1 MQLYKPDNLY
11 ICPIK
16 RIVMNNMSRILFLMV
31 CSLLTA
37 GGMISHAETVAVH
50 DEADDPRDSTL
61 DVIGW
66 FCKNDTLEY
75 WINESSWKFNGAD
88 TIKTSGV
95 STLVRLVVTDSTA
108 SGYQMDYTFLKFES
122 DSIADTPIGNYHNRI
137 VERLSNKIVGT
148 TIKFETDECGAI
160 TRFNNLGQIK
170 KQAKGLFKEAK
181 RELDDMPEIKKLKEM
196 GINLMDLVGKV
207 DTDQLVEGYTKELN
221 LLFMWHGKTF
231 NIGKKTS
238 HEDATDTD
246 FENDSQVTVSTDTVA
261 GTYSI
266 SADVVSTIPQ
276 SLVKSLVGG
285 FVSSLKDDKMS
296 ESFQKEFDSQ
306 VNVDATSD
314 TYYRIDYM
322 YNGWPC
328 QLVSQS
334 STMIGNRGKA
344 KQTYIDLHYY
354 SLRNY

>member
-1 MQLYKPDNLY
+1 
-11 ICPIK
+11 
-16 RIVMNNMSRILFLMV
+16 
-31 CSLLTA
+31 
-37 GGMISHAETVAVH
+37 
-50 DEADDPRDSTL
+50 
-61 DVIGW
+61 
-66 FCKNDTLEY
+66 
-75 WINESSWKFNGAD
+75 
-88 TIKTSGV
+88 
-95 STLVRLVVTDSTA
+95 
-108 SGYQMDYTFLKFES
+108 
-122 DSIADTPIGNYHNRI
+122 
-137 VERLSNKIVGT
+137 
-148 TIKFETDECGAI
+148 
-160 TRFNNLGQIK
+160 
-170 KQAKGLFKEAK
+170 
-181 RELDDMPEIKKLKEM
+181 
-196 GINLMDLVGKV
+196 MDLVGKV

-266 SADVVSTIPQ
+266 SVDVVSTIPQ

-285 FVSSLKDDKMS
+285 FVNSLKDDKMS